1 MDQITQFLPAI
12 NPAWYWVL
20 SVFVVV
26 FITVLANFFARR
38 FLHIIAQKLNKNDN
52 QWDDVFVEAAQRPL
66 SWIIWIIGITFAADI
81 IYTETSA
88 PLFLAAQ
95 PLREVGILG
104 CLTWFLL
111 RFIKGADAMLID
123 PDHEDGDTIDRH
135 TAEAIGK
142 LLRMAVFITAALV
155 LLQTLGF
162 SISGVLAF
170 GGVGGIAIG
179 FAAKDLL
186 ANFFGGLI
194 VYLDR
199 PFVVGDW
206 IRSPDKQLEGT
217 VEKIG
222 WRMTQIRT
230 FDKRPLYVP
239 NSVFTSIIVENPSRM
254 TNRRIYETIG
264 VRYKDVGQMNQIVE
278 AVRGM
283 LMQHEEID
291 SKQTLIVNFNEFA
304 DSSVDFFVYTFTK
317 TTNWVKFHEIKQ
329 DVLLKIA
336 HIIEQHHAEIAFPT
350 TTIVLPDSP
359 DTAEVL
365 KRSGHVATEA
375 LS

>member
-1 MDQITQFLPAI
+1 MEELKNLLPSMDPQWLWI
-12 NPAWYWVL
+12 L
-20 SVFVVV
+20 SVF
-26 FITVLANFFARR
+26 IIVLATVVCNFFARR
-38 FLHIIAQKLNKNDN
+38 VLIKIAEKLDKTKTR
-52 QWDDVFVEAAQRPL
+52 WDDVLVEAAKRPL
-66 SWIIWIIGITFAADI
+66 SWSIWIIGITLAADL
-81 IYTETSA
+81 IYVETQASI
-88 PLFLAAQ
+88 FLAARSF
-95 PLREVGILG
+95 RELGILI

-111 RFIKGADAMLID
+111 RFLKGAESVLVSNADQDNEA
-123 PDHEDGDTIDRH
+123 IDRH

-142 LLRMAVFITAALV
+142 LLRMAVFITAGLV
-155 LLQTLGF
+155 LLQTMGF

-194 VYLDR
+194 IYLDR
-199 PFVVGDW
+199 PFKVGDW

-264 VRYKDVGQMNQIVE
+264 VRYNDILQMDKIVVDVKS
-278 AVRGM
+278 M
-283 LMQHEEID
+283 LSSHDEID
-291 SKQTLIVNFNEFA
+291 TRQTMIVNFNKFS

-336 HIIEQHHAEIAFPT
+336 NIIDQNNAEIAFPT
-350 TTIVLPDSP
+350 TTIMLPESLDNQSLP
-359 DTAEVL
+359 ANP
-365 KRSGHVATEA
+365 
-375 LS
+375 